1 MIFRLFILWPFLLWK
16 KRYFYIRNAK
26 DEILMEPPARVTR
39 VTVEHESSLDPENA
53 SAYNEQ
59 MNKNKKYINY
69 SACGALL
76 NANIQP

>member
-1 MIFRLFILWPFLLWK
+1 
-16 KRYFYIRNAK
+16 
-26 DEILMEPPARVTR
+26 MEPPARVTR